1 LAGTAKERILKL
13 PGNLQQ
19 MMQQAQKMQERL
31 REEIAQIK
39 VSATVGGGVVAVEMD
54 GQKNLLDVKI
64 DPEVAGDV
72 ESLRDLI
79 LSAVREATRKVDEEV
94 GKKVNANVSGLGLP
108 PGLF

>member
-1 LAGTAKERILKL
+1 MKL

-19 MMQQAQKMQERL
+19 MMQQAQKMQDQL
-31 REEIAQIK
+31 QQEIASIR
-39 VSATVGGGVVAVEMD
+39 VSASVGGGALAVQMD

-64 DPEVAGDV
+64 SPEAAGDV
-72 ESLRDLI
+72 EMLQDLI

-94 GKKVNANVSGLGLP
+94 QQKVKGRMGGLGLP